1 MHSSINSRFF
11 YHIYP
16 LGMCGAP
23 KRNDFTSQPAD
34 GLRRLIDRI
43 PHLTSLGVNALYIGP
58 LFESTA
64 HGYDTADFFKV
75 DRRLGTNDDLK
86 KLVRRL
92 HDAGIAVVLDAVF
105 NHTGRDFF
113 AFRDIQA
120 KGRSSAYTGWYR
132 GIDFSRRS
140 PAGDA
145 FAYEG
150 WAGNYDLVK
159 LEPTNRDARNHL
171 LDAARYWITEFD
183 VDGLRLDTAD
193 ILAPDFMDELAS
205 ACKAVK
211 PDFWLMGEVVHGDY
225 RSWVRPGRLDSVTN
239 YELHKSLWSSFN
251 DRNFFELSWNLNR
264 EFGTEG
270 MYRDLTLYNFLDNHD
285 VNRLA
290 STVKDRAHL
299 VALYGLLFTVPG
311 VPSVYYGSEWGL
323 RGEKKEG
330 SDAELRPAIR
340 ETAEH
345 GTYSGVPDE
354 LKPVVDSAEI
364 ENAIRR
370 FARVRAEHPALAN
383 GSYRQLH
390 VASEQFAFI
399 RESAGERIVVA
410 VNAAPRPVTV
420 TIGSVSNGGCADWA
434 DALESG
440 ATARETNE
448 HLRVDVAANGIRILR
463 AAN

>member
-1 MHSSINSRFF
+1 MRSSIYSRFF

-16 LGMCGAP
+16 LGMCDAP
-23 KRNDFTSQPAD
+23 KRNDFSSSPGD

-64 HGYDTADFFKV
+64 HGYDTADFFMV

-86 KLVRRL
+86 ELVRRL

-120 KGRSSAYTGWYR
+120 KGQSSNYVGWYR
-132 GIDFSRRS
+132 GIDFSKRS

-171 LDAARYWITEFD
+171 LDAARFWITEFAI
-183 VDGLRLDTAD
+183 DGLRLDTAD
-193 ILAPDFMDELAS
+193 ILTPIFMDELAS
-205 ACKAVK
+205 ACKAIQ

-239 YELHKSLWSSFN
+239 YELHKSMWSSFN

-290 STVKDRAHL
+290 STVKERAHL
-299 VALYGLLFTVPG
+299 VPLYGLLFTVPG

-345 GTYSGVPDE
+345 GIYSGVPDA
-354 LKPVVDSAEI
+354 LKPVVDSAQT

-370 FARVRAEHPALAN
+370 FARVRAEHPALAY

-399 RESAGERIVVA
+399 RESADERIVVA
-410 VNAAPRPVTV
+410 VNASPRPVTV
-420 TIGSVSNGGCADWA
+420 TVGSVSNGRCADWS
-434 DALESG
+434 DALDGS
-440 ATARETNE
+440 ACVREADGR
-448 HLRVDVAANGIRILR
+448 LDIPVAANGIRILR
-463 AAN
+463 AIP